1 MSNVPVFVSVFG
13 VRFGVRFGVP
23 MFLMPVLSYPML
35 SGVIDVIT

>member
-1 MSNVPVFVSVFG
+1 MSNVSVFVSVFG
-13 VRFGVRFGVP
+13 VHFGVP

>member
-13 VRFGVRFGVP
+13 VRFGVPIFR
-23 MFLMPVLSYPML
+23 MPVLSYPML